1 MEDCKAGNL
10 RSRIHEILYPSLTV
24 AERGTRLIDILEM
37 AASSIVSV
45 LVCLGNLSIPSV
57 LPAGL
62 YSFRIGLRT
71 SSSGT
76 SSSFDTRISDTQLTC
91 KNENQ
96 TANSTKFERAKNTTI
111 NQINQIHS
119 RLPSHSHQL
128 HVVQLDI
135 APFPNVLTVMYGE
148 QSESE
153 ELNSIQSI
161 NINQYQSTKHHPQT
175 NTFK

>member
-1 MEDCKAGNL
+1 
-10 RSRIHEILYPSLTV
+10 V
-24 AERGTRLIDILEM
+24 
-37 AASSIVSV
+37 
-45 LVCLGNLSIPSV
+45 
-57 LPAGL
+57 
-62 YSFRIGLRT
+62 
-71 SSSGT
+71 
-76 SSSFDTRISDTQLTC
+76 DTRISDTQLTC

-128 HVVQLDI
+128 HGVQLDI
-135 APFPNVLTVMYGE
+135 APFPNVRTVMYGE

-161 NINQYQSTKHHPQT
+161 NINQYQSIQSTHTILHQVQLSVNDLDDIHVT
-175 NTFK
+175 